1 MAKRKKGW
9 IPAPPKKAKPKI
21 PDSLKA
27 ELTEKANELIETK
40 FKPWKLDF
48 DKSFKENGFT

>member
-27 ELTEKANELIETK
+27 ELTEKANELTETK

-48 DKSFKENGFT
+48 DKSFKENGCT

>member
-48 DKSFKENGFT
+48 DKSFKENGCT